1 MTRVAATFAAALACI
16 TIQAQAPVVP
26 HPHPRGYVA
35 YRTTSALTVDG
46 RLEDPAWTRA
56 AWSGDFVD
64 IEGDARPRPTWPTH
78 VKMLWDDRF
87 FYVGAEL
94 REPHIWATL
103 KDHDAVI
110 FHDNDFEVF
119 IEPDGNNRPYYEF
132 EINAL
137 GTYWDL
143 FLPKPY
149 RDGGH
154 AVDSWEIPGLK
165 SAVTVSG
172 TLNDSRD
179 IDRSWTVELAF
190 PWTVLKEH
198 ASAPAPPRDGDQ
210 WRVNFSRV
218 EWRVE
223 RAQSGY
229 KKVEGVKEN
238 NWVWSPQGAVDMHRP
253 EMWGYVQFS
262 TSSSGA
268 VPFVADPSWPA
279 RAWLYDAYYA
289 QRTFKEQHGR
299 YARALAELGLAIPP
313 GSGLGDPAMTSDG
326 AGGYTLSIV
335 VAPRGGQRVRWF
347 VSQESAVWSVPAMRE

>member
-1 MTRVAATFAAALACI
+1 MKRVAVTVAGALACV
-16 TIQAQAPVVP
+16 TIQAQAPAAT

-35 YRTTSALTVDG
+35 YRTTSAVTVDG
-46 RLEDPAWTRA
+46 RLDDPAWAQA
-56 AWSGDFVD
+56 AWTEDFVD
-64 IEGDARPRPTWPTH
+64 IEGDSRPRPTWTTR

-87 FYVGAEL
+87 FYVAAEL
-94 REPHIWATL
+94 VEPHVWATL
-103 KDHDAVI
+103 KEHDSII

-119 IEPDGNNRPYYEF
+119 IEPEGNNRPYYEF

-165 SAVTVSG
+165 SAVSVNG

-179 IDRSWTVELAF
+179 TDRSWTVELAF

-198 ASAPAPPRDGDQ
+198 VSAPAPPRDGDQ

-223 RAQSGY
+223 PVATGY
-229 KKVEGVKEN
+229 KKIEGAKES
-238 NWVWSPQGAVDMHRP
+238 NWVWSPQGAIDMHRP

-262 TSSSGA
+262 TSLRT

-279 RAWLYDAYYA
+279 RAWLYDGYYA
-289 QRTFKEQHGR
+289 QRVFKEQHGR
-299 YARALAELGLAIPP
+299 YARTLAELGLAIPP
-313 GSGLGDPAMTSDG
+313 GSELGDPDMTSDD
-326 AGGYTLSIV
+326 AARYALSIV
-335 VAPRGGQRVRWF
+335 MAPRGGRRVRWF
-347 VSQESAVWSVPAMRE
+347 VNQDSSVWSALADR

>member
-1 MTRVAATFAAALACI
+1 MKRVAVPIAGALACI
-16 TIQAQAPVVP
+16 TIQTQTPVVT

-35 YRTTSALTVDG
+35 YRTTSAVTVDG
-46 RLEDPAWTRA
+46 RLDDPAWAQA
-56 AWSGDFVD
+56 AWTEDFVD
-64 IEGDARPRPTWPTH
+64 IEGDAKPRPTWPTH

-94 REPHIWATL
+94 REPHVWATL
-103 KDHDAVI
+103 KDHDSVI

-119 IEPDGNNRPYYEF
+119 IEPGRDNRAYYEF

-143 FLPKPY
+143 LLPKPY

-154 AVDSWEIPGLK
+154 AVNSWEIPGLK
-165 SAVTVSG
+165 SAVNVNG

-179 IDRSWTVELAF
+179 TDRSWTVELAF
-190 PWTVLKEH
+190 PWAVLKEH

-223 RAQSGY
+223 PAQTGY
-229 KKVEGVKEN
+229 KKVDGVKED
-238 NWVWSPQGAVDMHRP
+238 NWVWSPQGAVDMHQP

-262 TSSSGA
+262 TSSSRA

-279 RAWLYDAYYA
+279 RAWLHDGYYA
-289 QRTFKEQHGR
+289 QRTFREHHGR
-299 YARALAELGLAIPP
+299 YAQTLAELGLPVPP
-313 GSGLGDPAMTSDG
+313 SSVLGDAEMTSDD
-326 AGGYTLSIV
+326 AARYTLSIV
-335 VAPRGGQRVRWF
+335 MEPRGGRRVRWF
-347 VSQESAVWSVPAMRE
+347 VNQESAVWSRSADR

>member
-1 MTRVAATFAAALACI
+1 MKRVAITVAGALACI
-16 TIQAQAPVVP
+16 TIQAQTPPAT

-35 YRTTSALTVDG
+35 YRTTSAVTVDG
-46 RLEDPAWTRA
+46 RLDDPAWAQA
-56 AWSGDFVD
+56 AWSEDFVD
-64 IEGDARPRPTWPTH
+64 IEGDAKPRPTWPTH
-78 VKMLWDDRF
+78 VKMLWDDQC

-94 REPHIWATL
+94 REPHVWATL
-103 KDHDAVI
+103 TEHDSVI

-143 FLPKPY
+143 LLLKPY

-165 SAVTVSG
+165 SAVTVNG

-179 IDRSWTVELAF
+179 TDRSWTVELAF
-190 PWTVLKEH
+190 PWAVLKEH
-198 ASAPAPPRDGDQ
+198 ARVPAPPRDGDQ

-218 EWRVE
+218 EWRVVP
-223 RAQSGY
+223 AQTGY
-229 KKVEGVKEN
+229 KKVDGVKED

-262 TSSSGA
+262 TSSSQ
-268 VPFVADPSWPA
+268 VPFVTDPSWPA
-279 RAWLYDAYYA
+279 RAWLYDGYYA
-289 QRTFKEQHGR
+289 QRAFKERHGR
-299 YARALAELGLAIPP
+299 YAQTVAELGLTVPA
-313 GSGLGDPAMTSDG
+313 GSVLRDPEMTSDDVSR
-326 AGGYTLSIV
+326 YTLSILIV
-335 VAPRGGQRVRWF
+335 PRGGPDVRWF
-347 VSQESAVWSVPAMRE
+347 VNQESAVSSLSIYR